1 MTKII
6 LTLAFLVMTIA
17 VSAQIPKTMSFQGQ
31 LIGSDGKPVP
41 AGKYKVTLQL
51 FDSPTVSTVLWEQS
65 LDSVVV
71 NASGLFT
78 ITMSGLDKLYNSQS
92 ELLYNKQFYLGMK
105 YVSGAINAEIPNRIP
120 LTSSPYAF
128 MAEHVM
134 NFPFDTT
141 KPINGQVLKWKD
153 NQWVP
158 GQDSV
163 GGGSGGSGIKTI
175 TSNDSSLKVTI
186 TNDNADL
193 IVDSLSLNRLMK
205 GGATKDQV
213 LKFDGTT
220 WKPGI
225 DNTSGNPTPYTDI
238 PPIKINTSTNR
249 ISFEPTGG
257 ATEGQVLIFKN
268 GTWVAGN
275 SGGGQTYSVD
285 SPLALNGNVIS
296 ISKNAASPGQVLK
309 FDGTEWK
316 PGADNTGDTKSGVS
330 SVNTRTGDITLKNG
344 PNVTITESP
353 NGTFTIDAAAGPI
366 VDKSVT
372 TKKLEDGKTKGD
384 IINWDGAKWEIRN
397 YVDSALKA
405 GWAKLADS
413 ARWALISDSTKKAP
427 VQVPVGTVVAY
438 YGTEFQVPSDWMICD
453 GRKTVGYPALIAHLT
468 TLGVDATK
476 TPDLRGQFLRGTS
489 FTSEGLSDKDP
500 QYSNRTGTGAKI
512 GSIQDDAISEH
523 RHRLFSDQS
532 YNGSSNE
539 LVNSP
544 NEIAAEMGQNSN
556 SYDYRMRVP
565 GNASTLEAV
574 VGVSG
579 KVTFI
584 RGTNVTTTT
593 TSSETRPKN
602 VYVFYIIKAK

>member
-1 MTKII
+1 MTKYI
-6 LTLAFLVMTIA
+6 LTLAFLVMTIV

-31 LIGSDGKPVP
+31 LIGSDSKPVP
-41 AGKYKVTLQL
+41 AGNYKVTLQL
-51 FDSPTVSTVLWEQS
+51 FDSPTVNSVLWEQT
-65 LDSVVV
+65 LDNVVV
-71 NASGLFT
+71 NAAGLFT
-78 ITMSGLDKLYNSQS
+78 ITMTGLDKLYNSQS
-92 ELLYNKQFYLGMK
+92 ELLYNKQLYLGMK
-105 YVSGAINAEIPNRIP
+105 YASGAIIAEIPKRIP

-163 GGGSGGSGIKTI
+163 GSGSGGIGIKTI

-193 IVDSLSLNRLMK
+193 IVDSISLNRLMK
-205 GGATKDQV
+205 VGATKDQV

-220 WKPGI
+220 WKPGTELTSVNFTAEDPI
-225 DNTSGNPTPYTDI
+225 TLNGTVISLKKTGVKEGQILKFTSGKWDAGTDLTTGTPTPYTGTA
-238 PPIKINTSTNR
+238 PIKIDGNNKISIDNT
-249 ISFEPTGG
+249 G
-257 ATEGQVLIFKN
+257 AT
-268 GTWVAGN
+268 A
-275 SGGGQTYSVD
+275 
-285 SPLALNGNVIS
+285 
-296 ISKNAASPGQVLK
+296 GQVLK
-309 FDGTEWK
+309 YNGTSWT
-316 PGADNTGDTKSGVS
+316 PAPDSVGGGVNNFGVS
-330 SVNTRTGDITLKNG
+330 SVNTRTGDIVLKG
-344 PNVTITESP
+344 GTNVTIAESP
-353 NGTFTIDAAAGPI
+353 NGTFTIDAKSGGGGSTPDTLK
-366 VDKSVT
+366 DKSVT

-438 YGTEFQVPSDWMICD
+438 YGTEFQVPSDWLICD
-453 GRKTVGYPALIAHLT
+453 GRKTLGYPALIAHLT

-512 GSIQDDAISEH
+512 GSSQDDTFQGHWHKMENKKPGDNGGST
-523 RHRLFSDQS
+523 SDGYSSNDQS
-532 YNGSSNE
+532 AMVLTLG
-539 LVNSP
+539 
-544 NEIAAEMGQNSN
+544 
-556 SYDYRMRVP
+556 P
-565 GNASTLEAV
+565 GNYGQPQYWRASTITSDAIT
-574 VGVSG
+574 GDGPSG
-579 KVTFI
+579 TP
-584 RGTNVTTTT
+584 R

-602 VYVFYIIKAK
+602 VYVNYIIKAK